1 MLLRAA
7 ALASP
12 RAASPRGVASPS
24 ARRVARAS
32 TRTHLIIPRAHR
44 ARGLSPLAATAGD
57 DDDVVDVEATSA
69 PSSSS
74 SSSSSST
81 LSALDALLGTTPS
94 DDDAPSTSRSYDD
107 DDGAAV
113 ISAPILWM
121 STPGRG
127 ASQRAGD
134 NSGGVASALTSA
146 AGAGSV
152 YVAITLGLPDRS
164 TKSQR
169 ERGVKGVELDFC
181 VDTACSTNFILPQ
194 VAYGLDMQI
203 VGTSPAGQG
212 ATGAVSAGQ
221 EMLLGTA
228 KLGGNGDDGV
238 AAITG
243 LSAGVV
249 PVPAPGTAG
258 ILGRSFLNCFG
269 AVAFEWGG
277 DRERARVDFWQA
289 FDYAEAE
296 KEGGLESFA
305 LNELPC
311 GLLAVG
317 VTVNGVS
324 MPALVDTGAPQTI
337 INKAAAERAGV
348 IVGGESGESGESD
361 GDGGGMNPFSGL
373 VKAIKKGRER
383 AMQDRGVMVMGAGG
397 TPERLDRVDGA
408 GVRLKVTGGG
418 ADGVDVF
425 CEGVLVGEL
434 AAFQAGLGLAPGA
447 PGVILGLDALMSR
460 PRVVMSTAP
469 GSPKIAL

>member
-1 MLLRAA
+1 
-7 ALASP
+7 
-12 RAASPRGVASPS
+12 
-24 ARRVARAS
+24 
-32 TRTHLIIPRAHR
+32 
-44 ARGLSPLAATAGD
+44 
-57 DDDVVDVEATSA
+57 
-69 PSSSS
+69 
-74 SSSSSST
+74 
-81 LSALDALLGTTPS
+81 
-94 DDDAPSTSRSYDD
+94 
-107 DDGAAV
+107 
-113 ISAPILWM
+113 M

-277 DRERARVDFWQA
+277 DGERARVDFWQA
-289 FDYAEAE
+289 FDYSEAE
-296 KEGGLESFA
+296 K
-305 LNELPC
+305 
-311 GLLAVG
+311 
-317 VTVNGVS
+317 
-324 MPALVDTGAPQTI
+324 GASSYSHWSPY
-337 INKAAAERAGV
+337 
-348 IVGGESGESGESD
+348 
-361 GDGGGMNPFSGL
+361 
-373 VKAIKKGRER
+373 
-383 AMQDRGVMVMGAGG
+383 
-397 TPERLDRVDGA
+397 DRV
-408 GVRLKVTGGG
+408 
-418 ADGVDVF
+418 
-425 CEGVLVGEL
+425 
-434 AAFQAGLGLAPGA
+434 
-447 PGVILGLDALMSR
+447 
-460 PRVVMSTAP
+460 RVVNAIP
-469 GSPKIAL
+469 

>member
-94 DDDAPSTSRSYDD
+94 DDDAPSTSRSYDDDDD

-296 KEGGLESFA
+296 K
-305 LNELPC
+305 
-311 GLLAVG
+311 
-317 VTVNGVS
+317 
-324 MPALVDTGAPQTI
+324 GASSYSHWSPY
-337 INKAAAERAGV
+337 
-348 IVGGESGESGESD
+348 
-361 GDGGGMNPFSGL
+361 
-373 VKAIKKGRER
+373 
-383 AMQDRGVMVMGAGG
+383 
-397 TPERLDRVDGA
+397 DRV
-408 GVRLKVTGGG
+408 
-418 ADGVDVF
+418 
-425 CEGVLVGEL
+425 
-434 AAFQAGLGLAPGA
+434 
-447 PGVILGLDALMSR
+447 
-460 PRVVMSTAP
+460 RVVNAIP
-469 GSPKIAL
+469 